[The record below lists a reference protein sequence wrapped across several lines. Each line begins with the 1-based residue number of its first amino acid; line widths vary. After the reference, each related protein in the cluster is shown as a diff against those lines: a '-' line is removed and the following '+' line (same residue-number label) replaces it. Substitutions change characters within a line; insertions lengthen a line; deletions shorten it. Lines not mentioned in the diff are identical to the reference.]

1 MLNLRV
7 RMIFRDR
14 NMKKV
19 HLFSYIFGVAKEKER
34 KLKKRS
40 DRYRDR
46 LWIKD
51 FHDNGLETV

>member
-1 MLNLRV
+1 
-7 RMIFRDR
+7 MIFRDR